1 MQINASDGGWQGR
14 MLARVTAP
22 GQYAVILESRI
33 ADVGQSGNG
42 PGRLQTDM
50 LITDKILVADDHT
63 LFRRGLKLVLAKLF
77 DGVDVVEAGDCDEAL
92 AALSEHPEIDL
103 ILLDLSMPG
112 MEGFEG
118 LERIREQAP
127 EASVVMLS
135 AYKDTAGIRDSIR
148 RGARG
153 YLLKSFNED
162 SLKHA
167 LSLILS
173 GETFVPSSIFAEG
186 DGVAPI
192 IAPGA
197 EGTEFSPDNPLS
209 TLTKRQRDV
218 LVLMMDGQSNK
229 MIALN
234 LGLLESTV
242 KAHVKVILNKLN
254 AANRT
259 QAAMIGAALGLPHGS
274 GESPT
279 PDD

>member
-1 MQINASDGGWQGR
+1 M
-14 MLARVTAP
+14 
-22 GQYAVILESRI
+22 ESRI
-33 ADVGQSGNG
+33 ADMEQSD
-42 PGRLQTDM
+42 GRAIRLRADM
-50 LITDKILVADDHT
+50 LISEKILVADDHT
-63 LFRRGLKLVLAKLF
+63 LFRRGLKLLLAKLF
-77 DGVDVVEAGDCDEAL
+77 DGVDVVEAGDCEEAL
-92 AALSEHPEIDL
+92 AALRDNPEIDL

-112 MEGFEG
+112 MEGFDG

-127 EASVVMLS
+127 DASVVMLS
-135 AYKDTAGIRDSIR
+135 AYKDTAGIRESIR

-186 DGVAPI
+186 DEPAPVSMSGGE
-192 IAPGA
+192 AA
-197 EGTEFSPDNPLS
+197 EFSPDNPLS

-218 LVLMMDGQSNK
+218 LALMMDGQSNK

-259 QAAMIGAALGLPHGS
+259 QAAMIAAALGLPHGE
-274 GESPT
+274 GGGDPSP
-279 PDD
+279 PEG